1 MRAVTVLPGGGLE
14 VAERPRPEPGAG
26 EVLVRVHG
34 AGVNRA
40 DLLQRAGRYPAPEGV
55 PADIPG
61 LEFAGLVE
69 ALGRGAEGPPVGSA
83 VFGIT
88 AGGGQAEYLA
98 VPAGQCTRVPS
109 DLDLVAAG
117 GVPEVFVTAHDACCT
132 QARLAAGEWLLVH
145 AAGSGVGTAAV
156 QLGHALGAQVVGT
169 ARTAEKLAR
178 CEPLGLAAG
187 IVARSDSEGA
197 LDVEALAAAIVE
209 ATGTGADVALDLVGG
224 PYVEV
229 DIAAAAPR
237 GRIVLVGTL
246 AGGRATVPI
255 LAVMG
260 KRLELRGTVL
270 RARSIA
276 EKSQAMAAFAL
287 DVVPLLHDRRLV
299 PVLEAVLPLERATE
313 AYDLLASD
321 ATFGKVV
328 LDCRG

>member
-117 GVPEVFVTAHDACCT
+117 GVPEVRFFHDGT
-132 QARLAAGEWLLVH
+132 SLLH
-145 AAGSGVGTAAV
+145 S
-156 QLGHALGAQVVGT
+156 
-169 ARTAEKLAR
+169 
-178 CEPLGLAAG
+178 
-187 IVARSDSEGA
+187 SDSA
-197 LDVEALAAAIVE
+197 CVI
-209 ATGTGADVALDLVGG
+209 TGQWNNS
-224 PYVEV
+224 PY
-229 DIAAAAPR
+229 
-237 GRIVLVGTL
+237 
-246 AGGRATVPI
+246 
-255 LAVMG
+255 
-260 KRLELRGTVL
+260 VL
-270 RARSIA
+270 RA
-276 EKSQAMAAFAL
+276 
-287 DVVPLLHDRRLV
+287 
-299 PVLEAVLPLERATE
+299 
-313 AYDLLASD
+313 
-321 ATFGKVV
+321 
-328 LDCRG
+328 